1 MKPGSSSNRSRNG
14 SDRSARRFPI
24 TDCDYQAPPYIDR
37 SGGHC
42 ANVPAPSFRSISRD
56 YFRNE
61 ARYTFASEAA
71 LFARSEEHTSELQSH
86 SDLVCRLLLEKK
98 NNQRHLTESTPKQP
112 SRPHQQNCPSE
123 TKRNPVAHTHAFAK
137 YHQRTLSQP
146 FPI

>member
-24 TDCDYQAPPYIDR
+24 TDCDHQAPPYIDR

-71 LFARSEEHTSELQSH
+71 LFALITM
-86 SDLVCRLLLEKK
+86 
-98 NNQRHLTESTPKQP
+98 TAA
-112 SRPHQQNCPSE
+112 
-123 TKRNPVAHTHAFAK
+123 VAIASGAVAAIDFLRALG
-137 YHQRTLSQP
+137 YL
-146 FPI
+146 